1 MGQKLSSMEF
11 YNSIA
16 SKYDKIYSDR
26 ISVLENI
33 ALMEYLN
40 KVRQE
45 GMVLD
50 AGCGTGL
57 ILDELVPTILPEEYM
72 GFDISQNMLNQA
84 IQKHPDYRTRFI
96 QHDLLQQRVA
106 WVGAFENVWCLYGVL
121 TCLSEEQILEA
132 LVHLYSYLKEGGS
145 MVLVPNGTRDPSKRE
160 STVHSKAEIQ
170 ANYTLMNLKSWKF
183 LVEGVLGK
191 DADYTIRPF
200 NTVADYT
207 SADDD
212 IVLEGLRHDL
222 DISLNSLHGDVDC
235 SFFVIEIRK

>member
-40 KVRQE
+40 RVRQD
-45 GMVLD
+45 GVVLD

-72 GFDISQNMLNQA
+72 GFDISQNMLSQA
-84 IQKHPDYRTRFI
+84 IQKHPEYRTRFI
-96 QHDLLQQRVA
+96 HHDLLQQRIS
-106 WVGAFENVWCLYGVL
+106 WVNSFKNVWCLYGVL
-121 TCLSEEQILEA
+121 TCLDEAGILEA
-132 LVHLYSYLKEGGS
+132 LTHLYSYLQEGGC
-145 MVLVPNGTRDPSKRE
+145 MVLVPNGTRDPSQRS
-160 STVHSKAEIQ
+160 STVHSKAEMK
-170 ANYTLMNLKSWKF
+170 ADYTLMNLKSWKF
-183 LVEGVLGK
+183 LVEGLLGK

-235 SFFVIEIRK
+235 GFFVIEIRK